1 MACCI
6 VMAKGKMMFDK
17 KPERSEFTL
26 ENLNRAEKRHYR
38 KMLIKNK
45 KFKELKEFNDYYK

>member
-1 MACCI
+1 
-6 VMAKGKMMFDK
+6 MAKGKMMFDK